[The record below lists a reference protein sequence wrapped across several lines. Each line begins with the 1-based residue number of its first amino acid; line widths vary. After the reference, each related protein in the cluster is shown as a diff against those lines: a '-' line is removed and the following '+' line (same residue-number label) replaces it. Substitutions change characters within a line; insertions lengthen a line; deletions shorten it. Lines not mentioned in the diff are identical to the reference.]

1 MIKKEKG
8 MKIRNWVALSVLL
21 FVTVACTIAPTPQA
35 NEDNIGEEIRCEEG
49 GYTLKI
55 IPGYEASPGIIT
67 GSYNLDSKDIDYG
80 DPNFVVGEGPQILL
94 YGVVP
99 DTGIT
104 FEKFVKNG
112 NNDMRSRL
120 NATISGEPQITV
132 AGLVGAAFDY
142 DYELAGAGKMKARDI
157 SVEVNPGQ
165 WFSIQCRS
173 TIEKWDKTLADCDA
187 VINSITFFEPVPST
201 TQIP

>member
-8 MKIRNWVALSVLL
+8 MKIRNWVALTVLL
-21 FVTVACTIAPTPQA
+21 FVTVACATVPTPQA
-35 NEDNIGEEIRCEEG
+35 NEDNIGEEIRSEEG
-49 GYTLKI
+49 GYALKT

-112 NNDMRSRL
+112 NSDMKARL

-132 AGLVGAAFDY
+132 AGIVGKAFDY

-157 SVEVNPGQ
+157 SVEVKPGQ
-165 WFSIQCRS
+165 WFSIHCRS
-173 TIEKWDKTLADCDA
+173 TIEKWDKTLADCEA
-187 VINSITFFEPVPST
+187 VINSITFFEPVPSP

>member
-1 MIKKEKG
+1 
-8 MKIRNWVALSVLL
+8 MKIRNWVALTVLL
-21 FVTVACTIAPTPQA
+21 FVTVACATVPTPQV
-35 NEDNIGEEIRCEEG
+35 NEDNIEEEIRCEEC
-49 GYTLKI
+49 GYTFKA
-55 IPGYEASPGIIT
+55 IPGYEASPGVIT
-67 GSYNLDSKDIDYG
+67 GGYTLDSKGMYD
-80 DPNFVVGEGPQILL
+80 DPNFVVGEGPQIILDGFVHSGEL
-94 YGVVP
+94 
-99 DTGIT
+99 T
-104 FEKFVKNG
+104 FEKYVKRG

-132 AGLVGAAFDY
+132 AGLVGVAFDY

-165 WFSIQCRS
+165 FFAIHCRS

-187 VINSITFFEPVPST
+187 VINSITFFEPVPSP

>member
-1 MIKKEKG
+1 
-8 MKIRNWVALSVLL
+8 MKIRNWVALTVLL
-21 FVTVACTIAPTPQA
+21 FVTVACDMIMTPQA
-35 NEDNIGEEIRCEEG
+35 NEDNIGEEIRSEEG
-49 GYTLKI
+49 GYALKT
-55 IPGYEASPGIIT
+55 IPGYEASPGVIT
-67 GSYNLDSKDIDYG
+67 GSYGLDSKGMYD
-80 DPNFVVGEGPQILL
+80 DPNFVVGEGPQIILDGFVHSGEL
-94 YGVVP
+94 
-99 DTGIT
+99 T
-104 FEKFVKNG
+104 FEKYVKRG

-132 AGLVGAAFDY
+132 AGLVGVAFDY

-165 WFSIQCRS
+165 FFAIHCRS

-187 VINSITFFEPVPST
+187 VINSITFFEPVPSP